1 MAKESNIVHQY
12 FKKQFEGFTVIVK
25 VDPIQLRGT
34 EITIEKDGSKETRH
48 LKFDEA
54 GYSTPDQI
62 FEDLKAD
69 GFEAV
74 GPMEFNLYYSGL
86 T

>member
-12 FKKQFEGFTVIVK
+12 FKKRFDDFVVMVK
-25 VDPIQLRGT
+25 VDPIQLKGT
-34 EITIEKDGSKETRH
+34 EITIEKDGSKQVRH
-48 LKFDEA
+48 LQFHEA
-54 GYSTPDQI
+54 GYSTPEEI

-69 GFEAV
+69 EFEDAS
-74 GPMEFNLYYSGL
+74 PMEFNLYFSGL

>member
-12 FKKQFEGFTVIVK
+12 FKKQFDDFTVMVK
-25 VDPIQLRGT
+25 VDPIQLKGT
-34 EITIEKDGSKETRH
+34 EITIEKDGSKEVRH

-54 GYSTPDQI
+54 GYSTPEEV

-69 GFEAV
+69 GFEAAS
-74 GPMEFNLYYSGL
+74 PMEFNLYISGL
-86 T
+86 S

>member
-12 FKKQFEGFTVIVK
+12 FKKQFDGLTVLVK
-25 VDPIQLRGT
+25 VDPIQLKGT
-34 EITIEKDGSKETRH
+34 EITIEKNGSKEMRH

-54 GYSTPDQI
+54 GYSTPEEGL
-62 FEDLKAD
+62 EDLIAD
-69 GFEAV
+69 GFEVAS
-74 GPMEFNLYYSGL
+74 PMEFNLYYSGL